1 MFVRMSFTITMAIF
15 GAGLICCVM
24 FGRKNQLVA
33 SPASSELQPLQRGDQ
48 TRPQGLK
55 IKKTQSINTLPAE
68 GTVLSPGKSLTLRLH
83 DNNEYQLIAYGEGV
97 GGPNGL
103 ISPAYNSLELWCHPA
118 LGKRFGERQSTESVH

>member
-24 FGRKNQLVA
+24 FGRKNQVVA
-33 SPASSELQPLQRGDQ
+33 SPAASELQPLQRGDQ
-48 TRPQGLK
+48 TCPQGLK
-55 IKKTQSINTLPAE
+55 IKKRQSINTLSAE

-97 GGPNGL
+97 RGSNGL
-103 ISPAYNSLELWCHPA
+103 TSLAYYSLELWCHPA
-118 LGKRFGERQSTESVH
+118 LKRQSTESMH